1 MVEIK
6 TKLDENATKEITNFQ
21 MKKIWW
27 LYLLFSLIFILLGV
41 LTIIEDPGMIATAV
55 VFIVIGVLFTP
66 LCILLTKGISKSNN
80 KSSPL
85 LKDEIV
91 ETYKFDDDKF
101 SIEQTKGDTFK
112 SFTESEYSYIYMV
125 KETDKYWLLYIST
138 SQVHLLPKDK
148 ITEGSVEEL
157 NDIFK
162 QKLEDKFSPCKKN
175 K

>member
-6 TKLDENATKEITNFQ
+6 TKLDENATKEITNYQ

-27 LYLLFSLIFILLGV
+27 LYLGFSLVFILLGALILV
-41 LTIIEDPGMIATAV
+41 EDPGMIATAV

-66 LCILLTKGISKSNN
+66 LCILLTKGISKSNK

-91 ETYKFDDDKF
+91 ETYNFDDNKF
-101 SIEQTKGDTFK
+101 SIEQTKGDTFR

-125 KETDKYWLLYIST
+125 KETDKYWLLYLSIS
-138 SQVHLLPKDK
+138 QAHLLPKDK
-148 ITEGSVEEL
+148 ITEGSVDEL

-162 QKLEDKFSPCKKN
+162 QKLGNKFSPCNKK
-175 K
+175 

>member
-6 TKLDENATKEITNFQ
+6 TKLDENATKEITNYQ

-27 LYLLFSLIFILLGV
+27 LYLGFSLVFILLGALILV
-41 LTIIEDPGMIATAV
+41 EDPGMIVTAV

-66 LCILLTKGISKSNN
+66 LCILLTKGISKSNK

-91 ETYKFDDDKF
+91 ETYKFDDHKF
-101 SIEQTKGDTFK
+101 SIEQTRGDTFR

-125 KETDKYWLLYIST
+125 KETDKYWLLYLST
-138 SQVHLLPKDK
+138 SQAHLLPKDK
-148 ITEGSVEEL
+148 ITEGSVGEL

-162 QKLEDKFSPCKKN
+162 QKLENKFSPCNKK
-175 K
+175 